1 MKQKFFLSLNVKILL
16 IMLFVF
22 AGMSALFLSVFMTSY
37 VDQIEREVALSRKK
51 AERIWEMFE
60 ENNWLRQ
67 NLKEEY
73 LTNIQHIVSSETPE
87 TITSQADTP
96 PWMNAEDRFF
106 QMRGDLIQDLKG
118 VRERDE
124 KMDTLGYV
132 VFLS

>member
-1 MKQKFFLSLNVKILL
+1 
-16 IMLFVF
+16 
-22 AGMSALFLSVFMTSY
+22 MTSY

-132 VFLS
+132 VFLSLFLVISAFCKNYSVY

>member
-1 MKQKFFLSLNVKILL
+1 
-16 IMLFVF
+16 MLFVF

-37 VDQIEREVALSRKK
+37 VNQIEREVALSRKK

-73 LTNIQHIVSSETPE
+73 LSNIQHIVSSEDPE

-106 QMRGDLIQDLKG
+106 QIRGDLIQDLKG
-118 VRERDE
+118 IRERDE
-124 KMDTLGYV
+124 KMDMLGYV
-132 VFLS
+132 VFYRCFWLFPRCWFYG